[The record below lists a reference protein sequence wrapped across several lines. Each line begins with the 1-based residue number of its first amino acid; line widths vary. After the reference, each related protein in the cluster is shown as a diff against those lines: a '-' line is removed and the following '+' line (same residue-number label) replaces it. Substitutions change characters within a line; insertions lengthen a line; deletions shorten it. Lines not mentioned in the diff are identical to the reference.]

1 MVLQQVT
8 NTGQNSS
15 SNKLPLSREL
25 SKLGPVSRG
34 NSGKLSGVEGS
45 LGLNP
50 GPPIT
55 TSNTTSSKMFQ
66 LKLPSIRPRMASI
79 RQSTDEECMM
89 EAITALHA
97 SQTRGPTRDYMLNLN
112 LNLKKDG
119 MKGSPGPPTQ
129 SIQGSPRGTRRNRPY
144 GDCGKPTTASL
155 ERRKS
160 TTDQQHDLE
169 LGLSD
174 DVPHDTEKVPKIFLH
189 TYTTDIWDVDM
200 DIVDMRHL
208 INSTF
213 RQQWDKGINAYI
225 KGDWQKARDIF
236 HETVK
241 LPGGGE
247 DGPSKFLIDFIDDYG
262 GTKPAQWKEYRQEG
276 HVNHS

>member
-1 MVLQQVT
+1 VF
-8 NTGQNSS
+8 S
-15 SNKLPLSREL
+15 
-25 SKLGPVSRG
+25 
-34 NSGKLSGVEGS
+34 
-45 LGLNP
+45 
-50 GPPIT
+50 
-55 TSNTTSSKMFQ
+55 F
-66 LKLPSIRPRMASI
+66 KLPSIRPRMASI

-119 MKGSPGPPTQ
+119 LKGSPGPPNTQ
-129 SIQGSPRGTRRNRPY
+129 SIQGSPRGTRRSRPY
-144 GDCGKPTTASL
+144 GDLGKPTTASL

-160 TTDQQHDLE
+160 TTDLQHDIE

-208 INSTF
+208 INNSF

-236 HETVK
+236 QETVK

-247 DGPSKFLIDFIDDYG
+247 DGPSKFLIDLIDDYG
-262 GTKPAQWKEYRQEG
+262 GIKPAQWKEYRQEG
-276 HVNHS
+276 HTQHS

>member
-1 MVLQQVT
+1 M
-8 NTGQNSS
+8 
-15 SNKLPLSREL
+15 PLSREL

-45 LGLNP
+45 LGQNP

-144 GDCGKPTTASL
+144 GDSGKPTTASL

-208 INSTF
+208 INNTF

-236 HETVK
+236 IDTVK